1 MAKMKHNSNKT
12 LKGRSR
18 RGGEGELSENYS
30 TSPTSSTD
38 QVPAPAPDPVPVP
51 VPVPAP
57 APDQVPA
64 PSMLTNIEN
73 AGKGVINSVT
83 NTAKTS
89 TSWWWPTSSC
99 KDPSSYNFFDRRELC
114 KTPQDLSSST
124 PQSIGGKRCLLYTSD
139 AADDLLC
146 VDLGGRRIIKKKN
159 ITRKRLHT
167 KRR

>member
-1 MAKMKHNSNKT
+1 MKHNSNKT

-124 PQSIGGKRCLLYTSD
+124 PQSIGGKR
-139 AADDLLC
+139 
-146 VDLGGRRIIKKKN
+146 RRRRTQKKYRKKPKINIRGILKVYKTKN

>member
-1 MAKMKHNSNKT
+1 MAKRKHNSNKT

-18 RGGEGELSENYS
+18 RGGEGEPLSENYS

-38 QVPAPAPDPVPVP
+38 QVP
-51 VPVPAP
+51 VPAP
-57 APDQVPA
+57 VPDQVPA

-73 AGKGVINSVT
+73 AGKSVIDSGKGVINSVT

-114 KTPQDLSSST
+114 KTPQDLSSLT
-124 PQSIGGKRCLLYTSD
+124 PQSIGGKR
-139 AADDLLC
+139 
-146 VDLGGRRIIKKKN
+146 RRRRTQKKYRKKPNINIKGILKVYKTKN